1 MSQAVKHYPM
11 PVVPA
16 ELVEPL
22 IRFLSDREERIE
34 FPPHMF
40 SMLKALGEEIALA
53 ALTAKPLAATEKHEI
68 SNMHAT
74 GLYLRAWPLCRR
86 LNQQEG
92 YTVNLYTAPPAL
104 VSTGQ

>member
-1 MSQAVKHYPM
+1 MNHEM

-16 ELVEPL
+16 DLKEPL

-53 ALTAKPLAATEKHEI
+53 VLTAGPA
-68 SNMHAT
+68 NV
-74 GLYLRAWPLCRR
+74 LRHWEPEVQ
-86 LNQQEG
+86 NG
-92 YTVNLYTAPPAL
+92 
-104 VSTGQ
+104 

>member
-1 MSQAVKHYPM
+1 MPNHPM

-16 ELVEPL
+16 ELKEPL

-53 ALTAKPLAATEKHEI
+53 VLTAGPA
-68 SNMHAT
+68 NV
-74 GLYLRAWPLCRR
+74 LRHREPEVR
-86 LNQQEG
+86 NG
-92 YTVNLYTAPPAL
+92 
-104 VSTGQ
+104 